1 MSKAKI
7 IGLTC
12 ALLALAA
19 VAAQQGSSGTMSAA
33 KQAITR
39 GGTLVA
45 ERAADA
51 VMWDPAHINENDSL
65 WAAFQTNA
73 NLIMATPDGK
83 GFQPYIAKSWKISKG
98 GRVFTFQLFPN
109 AKFCDGSPI
118 TSSDVVFSFTRAS
131 KPKAIVSWQYPKGMK
146 VASRGPRTVVI
157 TLPTPNASFLSYLT
171 LWGTAVVSERYAK
184 KVGDKG
190 LASRPLGSGP
200 FCLARWQ
207 RGTEIDLKRN
217 PYFWLKDKQGDR
229 LPYLDAV
236 RWRIIKD
243 DTARVVALRSGQVQ
257 VITPVPPAQFNQL
270 KGSRDIVAG
279 ESPLLGTVSLFTSFR
294 VPALADQRVRQALNY
309 ATDKEGIVR
318 AVLFGHGRPA
328 LSPLFLANYTTEKYG
343 YPFDLEKAKQLMA
356 KSKFPKGFTA
366 SVTYTGGDSIA
377 QQTLVILKDEWSKLG
392 VNLTLKPIE
401 EGVYFS
407 TWSSGKYDL
416 MWVKATNDI
425 FDPAENLHF
434 EMMGKE
440 GGSDSGWSG
449 YENKALNKLV
459 LRAEKEINPR
469 KRARLY
475 DTIQRIYMATGPQVY
490 LFHPSNLWAERSNVH
505 GFQVYRTG
513 LHPFMTTWI
522 GK

>member
-45 ERAADA
+45 ARAADA

-109 AKFCDGSPI
+109 GKFGDGSPI

-184 KVGDKG
+184 KVG
-190 LASRPLGSGP
+190 
-200 FCLARWQ
+200 
-207 RGTEIDLKRN
+207 
-217 PYFWLKDKQGDR
+217 
-229 LPYLDAV
+229 
-236 RWRIIKD
+236 
-243 DTARVVALRSGQVQ
+243 
-257 VITPVPPAQFNQL
+257 
-270 KGSRDIVAG
+270 
-279 ESPLLGTVSLFTSFR
+279 
-294 VPALADQRVRQALNY
+294 
-309 ATDKEGIVR
+309 
-318 AVLFGHGRPA
+318 
-328 LSPLFLANYTTEKYG
+328 
-343 YPFDLEKAKQLMA
+343 
-356 KSKFPKGFTA
+356 
-366 SVTYTGGDSIA
+366 
-377 QQTLVILKDEWSKLG
+377 
-392 VNLTLKPIE
+392 
-401 EGVYFS
+401 
-407 TWSSGKYDL
+407 
-416 MWVKATNDI
+416 
-425 FDPAENLHF
+425 
-434 EMMGKE
+434 
-440 GGSDSGWSG
+440 
-449 YENKALNKLV
+449 
-459 LRAEKEINPR
+459 
-469 KRARLY
+469 
-475 DTIQRIYMATGPQVY
+475 
-490 LFHPSNLWAERSNVH
+490 
-505 GFQVYRTG
+505 
-513 LHPFMTTWI
+513 
-522 GK
+522 